1 MLRSMEVR
9 RRAIVW
15 HLEKYVREERYN
27 IIDFLAEVTTIYI
40 LIINKCP
47 KQSLL
52 CLYKGAKKSKKRKIV
67 KIF

>member
-1 MLRSMEVR
+1 MEVR
-9 RRAIVW
+9 RRVIVW

-27 IIDFLAEVTTIYI
+27 IIDFLATIYI